1 MAVSITETK
10 VSLRTVITKTNAD
23 GNLKKRSITL
33 SGINNNASNDSLY
46 NLANGIASLV
56 DGDMAGAVKGKDE
69 YLEEK

>member
-10 VSLRTVITKTNAD
+10 VSLRTVVTKTNAD

-46 NLANGIASLV
+46 NLATGIASLV

-69 YLEEK
+69 YLESK